1 MSESVFLS
9 LSNHETVIDLHPE
22 PRREQRI
29 QHLFHAEEPVQD
41 KNRSGSGEHEEG
53 LLM

>member
-1 MSESVFLS
+1 M
-9 LSNHETVIDLHPE
+9 SNHETDIDLHPE

-29 QHLFHAEEPVQD
+29 QHLSHAEEPVQD
-41 KNRSGSGEHEEG
+41 SNGSGSGEHEEG